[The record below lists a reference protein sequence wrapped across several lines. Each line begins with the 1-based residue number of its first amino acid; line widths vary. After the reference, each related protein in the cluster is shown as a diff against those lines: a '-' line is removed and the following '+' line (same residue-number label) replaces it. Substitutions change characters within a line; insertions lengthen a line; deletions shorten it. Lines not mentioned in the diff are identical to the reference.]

1 MIRSRLTLA
10 NPLGVTIRPPFDE
23 RANAARARSISGT
36 SRTLIGTTSIPSD
49 GATAWITPNW
59 AGPVGMVGSR
69 RTATRVTLGA
79 ICLSSSSHF
88 PAHAVF
94 PIHETGGV
102 AARPRQTLDEAGADR
117 IGDDREHDRHR
128 AGSLQQRPQGR
139 GAMGK
144 NDVRR
149 ERG

>member
-10 NPLGVTIRPPFDE
+10 NPLGVTIRLPFDE
-23 RANAARARSISGT
+23 RANATRARSISGT

-79 ICLSSSSHF
+79 EL
-88 PAHAVF
+88 
-94 PIHETGGV
+94 
-102 AARPRQTLDEAGADR
+102 RPRQHYLSDAEIRTLWLACDGLDTY
-117 IGDDREHDRHR
+117 
-128 AGSLQQRPQGR
+128 
-139 GAMGK
+139 GK
-144 NDVRR
+144 ILKVLLLTGLRR
-149 ERG
+149 